1 MYSVTLNLFEGNRN
15 RQQRV
20 AVNFSSDVSEDF
32 EKFLSN
38 KPCGKVQ
45 SAPPELQ
52 LGDGEVVRHAAR
64 FRSRNTHARTCDTT
78 HAVDY
83 PPAGLCTIV
92 ARTPIGKG
100 DSNQESSVLPQKIC
114 DGVVDLCAAR
124 Y

>member
-52 LGDGEVVRHAAR
+52 LGEVVTQHTWTCPDMRH
-64 FRSRNTHARTCDTT
+64 NTRCGISTGGIMYHCSSHAHR
-78 HAVDY
+78 
-83 PPAGLCTIV
+83 
-92 ARTPIGKG
+92 
-100 DSNQESSVLPQKIC
+100 
-114 DGVVDLCAAR
+114 
-124 Y
+124 